1 MTRKWLLYSVSILA
15 VVGCA
20 TSGGTV
26 ETVTFPRPGEVGP
39 KFVQTFAVV
48 PRQVEVTRWVW
59 EGESIDDWTEAL
71 EVVNTLRRNSPPS
84 PAEAVQTLVDLRL
97 ARCPGATSR
106 VLHQDESSV
115 LYEVVTID
123 CPPHPDEHSIN
134 RLIYGPKEVFNLI
147 YTNKVNPLPLATRER
162 WIDVLSRATL
172 QGVERGAL
180 RDMTAVTGTH

>member
-1 MTRKWLLYSVSILA
+1 MIRKWLLYPVSVLA
-15 VVGCA
+15 AVGCA

-26 ETVTFPRPGEVGP
+26 ETVTFPPPGEAGP
-39 KFVQTFAVV
+39 KFVKTFVVV
-48 PRQVEVTRWVW
+48 PRQVELTRWVW
-59 EGESIDDWTEAL
+59 DGASIDDWTEAL
-71 EVVNTLRRNSPPS
+71 EIVNSLRRNSPPT
-84 PAEAVQTLVDLRL
+84 PAEAVRTLVDLRV

-134 RLIYGPKEVFNLI
+134 RLIYGPREVFSLI

-162 WIDVLSRATL
+162 WIDVLSRAALEET
-172 QGVERGAL
+172 ERGAI
-180 RDMTAVTGTH
+180 RDWTPVRGTH